1 MEKLISLQ
9 PSSLDNQISE
19 VSSKIEQVLIM
30 YYLREKRKLSLTENF
45 SNVSFIN
52 TDITGVRFSDEAR
65 WIEET
70 VREANDKGAACK
82 LRRL

>member
-1 MEKLISLQ
+1 
-9 PSSLDNQISE
+9 
-19 VSSKIEQVLIM
+19 M